1 MSSLRLNAFGV
12 LTGIVMS
19 VLFTGCVSSR
29 TVVLEYDKD
38 GNLLKRTE
46 SMESHVKAVAR
57 AAYGK
62 SIIMWDNSWLAG
74 IHVSIFD
81 PESLMPVI
89 KFLVGNNDKGILL
102 MHPDEDPSAIG
113 TVIKNIRA
121 GKFSLDEKGVKLT
134 KDPEG

>member
-1 MSSLRLNAFGV
+1 MSSLRLNAYGV
-12 LTGIVMS
+12 LTWIVMS
-19 VLFTGCVSSR
+19 VLLTGCVSSR

-74 IHVSIFD
+74 IHVSVFD

-89 KFLVGNNDKGILL
+89 KLLVGNNDKGILL

-121 GKFSLDEKGVKLT
+121 GKFSLDEIGVKIT